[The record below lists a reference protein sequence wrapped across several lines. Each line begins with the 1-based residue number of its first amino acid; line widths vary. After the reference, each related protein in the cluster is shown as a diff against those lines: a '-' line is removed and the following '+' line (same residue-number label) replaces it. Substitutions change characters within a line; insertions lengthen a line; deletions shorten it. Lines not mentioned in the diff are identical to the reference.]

1 MFFVF
6 LISLPALAMPMNR
19 GWLKLQ
25 GWLVVS
31 SAVFTL
37 IIGLFIWFSTLQV
50 RKNLG
55 VVYAM
60 QSSNVQGL
68 MQTRV
73 WIGLLQRYGDHKLTR
88 NSSPVVAS
96 TTVRLQCS

>member
-31 SAVFTL
+31 SAIFTL
-37 IIGLFIWFSTLQV
+37 ILGLLIWFKTLQV
-50 RKNLG
+50 RKNLS
-55 VVYAM
+55 VVWGM
-60 QSSNVQGL
+60 QSSNVQDL
-68 MQTRV
+68 MQQRV
-73 WIGLLQRYGDHKLTR
+73 RIGVL
-88 NSSPVVAS
+88 
-96 TTVRLQCS
+96 

>member
-1 MFFVF
+1 MFSVF

-31 SAVFTL
+31 SAIFTL
-37 IIGLFIWFSTLQV
+37 ILGLVIWFKTLQV

-55 VVYAM
+55 VVWGM
-60 QSSNVQGL
+60 QSSNVQDL
-68 MQTRV
+68 MQQRV
-73 WIGLLQRYGDHKLTR
+73 WIGLL
-88 NSSPVVAS
+88 
-96 TTVRLQCS
+96 